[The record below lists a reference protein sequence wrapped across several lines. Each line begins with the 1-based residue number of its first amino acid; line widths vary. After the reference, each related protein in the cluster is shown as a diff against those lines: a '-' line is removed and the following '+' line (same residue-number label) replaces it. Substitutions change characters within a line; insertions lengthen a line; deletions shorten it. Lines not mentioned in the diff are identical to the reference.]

1 MTEKKHNHLK
11 KENIKIL
18 FKHDYLPK
26 LWHQKSAEVQLLT
39 YLKKS

>member
-18 FKHDYLPK
+18 VLIYPLFRKFKGC
-26 LWHQKSAEVQLLT
+26 
-39 YLKKS
+39 